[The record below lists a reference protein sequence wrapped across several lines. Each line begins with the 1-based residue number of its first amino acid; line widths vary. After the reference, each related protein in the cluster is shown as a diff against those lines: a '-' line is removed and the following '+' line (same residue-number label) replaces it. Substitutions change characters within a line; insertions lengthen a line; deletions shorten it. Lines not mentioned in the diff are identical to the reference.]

1 MFNGVLKF
9 GMVLKSS
16 NKILFATLFI
26 FTVALFLSETVS
38 AHLEVDYDAL
48 NLREGDIVGSSDL
61 NDPDIYIINEFG
73 FKRLFLSPTIFGF
86 YGHLRFP
93 NVKRFDDA
101 VIEKMPTSGL
111 FRNCETGDRKVYAIE
126 VSGEDNANLNWVNIS
141 GETAVARDHD
151 FFQKVFCINSREFS
165 WYSRGSAYTS
175 YSSIPTYRRSG
186 LTQSINET
194 NMPLVLPAG
203 FKISLFTPK
212 IGPLRFMAFSPD
224 GILFV
229 SMPSSKGLYA
239 DNRPDDGKI
248 FALPDKDNNGIA
260 DEVKTVI
267 AELHVP
273 HGIAFYNSYLY
284 IAEEGKISRYSYT
297 SDGVI
302 GSREVVVANLPT
314 GGEHVSRTIGFNQ
327 AGKMYVSVGSACNNC
342 ATGEEGTAAIWEF
355 NSDGSDGR
363 IFARGLRNAVGF
375 VFNPI
380 GGEIWATE
388 NGRDFLGDDL
398 PPDEIN
404 IIRDNGDYGWPYCYG
419 KNITDTPGRDI
430 PGSVCLAKA
439 ASTHNTQAHSAPL
452 GLRFVSGTPFSTWA
466 GDLLVARHGSWNR
479 TQPVG
484 YDVIRLDVEGNN
496 VVGEYPFIT
505 GWLTSTNSKLG
516 RPVDVIFGPNGN
528 LYISDDKANI
538 IYMVSKI

>member
-1 MFNGVLKF
+1 MT
-9 GMVLKSS
+9 LKSS
-16 NKILFATLFI
+16 NKIAFLILLV
-26 FTVALFLSETVS
+26 FTIVPFLPKTAS

-86 YGHLRFP
+86 YGHLRFS
-93 NVKRFDDA
+93 NVKRLDDA
-101 VIEKMPTSGL
+101 VIDKMLTSGL
-111 FRNCETGDRKVYAIE
+111 FRNCETNDQRVYALE
-126 VSGEDNANLNWVNIS
+126 VNGEDSAVLRWANIS
-141 GETAVARDHD
+141 GEVAAGEDHD

-165 WYSRGSAYTS
+165 WYSRANAYTS
-175 YSSIPTYRRSG
+175 YSNIPTYRRSG
-186 LTQSINET
+186 LVRSINET
-194 NMPLVLPAG
+194 NMPLSIPAG
-203 FKISLFTPK
+203 YKISLFTRQAV
-212 IGPLRFMAFSPD
+212 GPLRFMAFSPD

-239 DNRPDDGKI
+239 DGRPDDGKI
-248 FALPDKDNNGIA
+248 FAMPDKNNDGIA

-267 AELHVP
+267 AGLHVS

-284 IAEEGKISRYSYT
+284 VAEEGKISRYSYMN
-297 SDGVI
+297 DGVV

-314 GGEHVSRTIGFNQ
+314 GGEHVSRTIGFSSL
-327 AGKMYVSVGSACNNC
+327 GKMYVSVGSACNNC
-342 ATGEEGTAAIWEF
+342 TTGEEGTAAIWEF
-355 NSDGSDGR
+355 NPDGSGGR
-363 IFARGLRNAVGF
+363 IYARGLRNGVGF
-375 VFNPI
+375 VFNPTS
-380 GGEIWATE
+380 GEIWATE
-388 NGRDFLGDDL
+388 NGRDFLGEDL

-404 IIRDNGDYGWPYCYG
+404 IVRDSSDYGWPYCYG
-419 KNITDTPGRDI
+419 AKVVDSFYKDSIKCKTTQA
-430 PGSVCLAKA
+430 SVYDL
-439 ASTHNTQAHSAPL
+439 QAHSAPL
-452 GLRFVSGTPFSTWA
+452 GLRFVSGAQFSTWA

-484 YDVIRLDVEGNN
+484 YDVVRLDVEGNN

-516 RPVDVIFGPNGN
+516 RPVDVIFGPDGA

-538 IYMVSKI
+538 IYRVSKI